1 MEYPSMKFYENK
13 EKTEPVA
20 EQILEVLL
28 RNKISYIECQE
39 ALEIAMDKLMLTCP
53 H

>member
-1 MEYPSMKFYENK
+1 MEYPNRKVYEYE

-28 RNKISYIECQE
+28 RNKISYLECQE

-53 H
+53 N